1 MVEVEVEEV
10 VWRQRRFE
18 DGGGHCVRAVLHR
31 LVVAVEEEEEAD
43 LPRRVRL
50 EGLAHRDEVLER
62 LGHLEA
68 LDLEVT
74 GVQEVVDL
82 LHSEKRG

>member
-1 MVEVEVEEV
+1 
-10 VWRQRRFE
+10 
-18 DGGGHCVRAVLHR
+18 
-31 LVVAVEEEEEAD
+31 VVAVEEEEEAD

-68 LDLEVT
+68 FDLEVP

-82 LHSEKRG
+82 LESKGRG